1 MAGKVGFIGLGAMG
15 GPMALNLVKAGFTL
29 VVNDID
35 AAKAEPLKTKGC
47 EVAASA
53 QAVAAAA
60 DRTIVIVET
69 TEQAESVI
77 IGAHGII
84 RGAKPGHIVLCM
96 STIDPFAARIIADRL
111 ASLSIAMLDAP
122 VSGGTGR
129 AQSGEL
135 SGIVGGDA
143 AVVAK
148 CKDLFDIMGKQTF
161 HVGPLGSGL
170 AMKLVNN
177 MLVQVNTVAVAE
189 ALVLGVKA
197 GLDPQTIYEVVRVS
211 TGASA
216 AWELRVP
223 RILKGDFAP
232 GGTIDI
238 SYKDQELETAFA
250 KRLRAQGHVVLTP
263 SLDGCAERKGQVR
276 AGITTETHA
285 AEIADL
291 LFYQDLKDVVLAGTS
306 TGGMVMAR
314 AAELARDRVARVVFA
329 DALALLDGEAL
340 PDIVKRPTAVNTELT
355 SGPSR
360 QDFET
365 CLFADLDP
373 AMRRWAL
380 DRCTM
385 HPIAA
390 MQAPVK
396 LERFW
401 DEAWNASVIWCKRST
416 NPPQAHQRRTADRL
430 KGRWHELD
438 TGHYPMLTE
447 PEGLARLIAEG

>member
-15 GPMALNLVKAGFTL
+15 GPMALNLVKAGFAL

-35 AAKAEPLKTKGC
+35 AAKTEPLKAKGC

-53 QAVAAAA
+53 QAVAAAG

-96 STIDPFAARIIADRL
+96 ATIDPFAARSIADRL
-111 ASLSIAMLDAP
+111 AALGIAMLDAP

-129 AQSGEL
+129 AQSGDL
-135 SGIVGGDA
+135 SVIAGGA
-143 AVVAK
+143 AEVFAK
-148 CKDLFDIMGKQTF
+148 CQDLFGVLGSRSF
-161 HVGPLGSGL
+161 HVGALGSGL

-223 RILKGDFAP
+223 RILAGDFAP

-250 KRLRAQGHVVLTP
+250 KRLGVPLLLANLTQQVYQMARAQGLNKH
-263 SLDGCAERKGQVR
+263 DGSA
-276 AGITTETHA
+276 
-285 AEIADL
+285 
-291 LFYQDLKDVVLAGTS
+291 
-306 TGGMVMAR
+306 
-314 AAELARDRVARVVFA
+314 
-329 DALALLDGEAL
+329 
-340 PDIVKRPTAVNTELT
+340 IVKI
-355 SGPSR
+355 
-360 QDFET
+360 FEQMAGVT
-365 CLFADLDP
+365 
-373 AMRRWAL
+373 
-380 DRCTM
+380 
-385 HPIAA
+385 
-390 MQAPVK
+390 VK
-396 LERFW
+396 G
-401 DEAWNASVIWCKRST
+401 D
-416 NPPQAHQRRTADRL
+416 
-430 KGRWHELD
+430 
-438 TGHYPMLTE
+438 
-447 PEGLARLIAEG
+447 

>member
-15 GPMALNLVKAGFTL
+15 GPMALNLVKAGFAL

-35 AAKAEPLKTKGC
+35 AAKAEPLKAKGC

-53 QAVAAAA
+53 QAVAAAVE
-60 DRTIVIVET
+60 RTIVIVET

-96 STIDPFAARIIADRL
+96 STIDPFAARSIADRL
-111 ASLSIAMLDAP
+111 AALGIAMLDAP

-135 SGIVGGDA
+135 SVIAGGA
-143 AVVAK
+143 AEVFAK
-148 CKDLFDIMGKQTF
+148 CEDLFGAMGNRLF
-161 HVGPLGSGL
+161 HVGALGSGL

-223 RILKGDFAP
+223 RILAGDFAP

-250 KRLRAQGHVVLTP
+250 KRLGVPLLLANLTQQVYQMARAQGLNKQ
-263 SLDGCAERKGQVR
+263 DGSA
-276 AGITTETHA
+276 
-285 AEIADL
+285 
-291 LFYQDLKDVVLAGTS
+291 
-306 TGGMVMAR
+306 
-314 AAELARDRVARVVFA
+314 
-329 DALALLDGEAL
+329 
-340 PDIVKRPTAVNTELT
+340 IVKI
-355 SGPSR
+355 
-360 QDFET
+360 FEQMAGVT
-365 CLFADLDP
+365 
-373 AMRRWAL
+373 
-380 DRCTM
+380 
-385 HPIAA
+385 
-390 MQAPVK
+390 VK
-396 LERFW
+396 G
-401 DEAWNASVIWCKRST
+401 D
-416 NPPQAHQRRTADRL
+416 
-430 KGRWHELD
+430 
-438 TGHYPMLTE
+438 
-447 PEGLARLIAEG
+447 

>member
-15 GPMALNLVKAGFTL
+15 GPMALNLVKAGFAL

-35 AAKAEPLKTKGC
+35 AAKTEPLKAKGA

-53 QAVAAAA
+53 QAVAAAV

-69 TEQAESVI
+69 TEQAEAVI

-96 STIDPFAARIIADRL
+96 ATIDPFAARTFADRL
-111 ASLSIAMLDAP
+111 AALDIAMLDAP

-135 SGIVGGDA
+135 SVIAGGA
-143 AVVAK
+143 ADVFAK
-148 CKDLFDIMGKQTF
+148 CEDLFAAMGNRSF

-223 RILKGDFAP
+223 RILKGDFVP

-250 KRLRAQGHVVLTP
+250 KRLGVPLLLANVTQQVYQMARAQGLNKQ
-263 SLDGCAERKGQVR
+263 DGSA
-276 AGITTETHA
+276 
-285 AEIADL
+285 
-291 LFYQDLKDVVLAGTS
+291 
-306 TGGMVMAR
+306 
-314 AAELARDRVARVVFA
+314 
-329 DALALLDGEAL
+329 
-340 PDIVKRPTAVNTELT
+340 IVKI
-355 SGPSR
+355 
-360 QDFET
+360 FEQMAGVT
-365 CLFADLDP
+365 
-373 AMRRWAL
+373 
-380 DRCTM
+380 
-385 HPIAA
+385 
-390 MQAPVK
+390 VK
-396 LERFW
+396 G
-401 DEAWNASVIWCKRST
+401 D
-416 NPPQAHQRRTADRL
+416 
-430 KGRWHELD
+430 
-438 TGHYPMLTE
+438 
-447 PEGLARLIAEG
+447 